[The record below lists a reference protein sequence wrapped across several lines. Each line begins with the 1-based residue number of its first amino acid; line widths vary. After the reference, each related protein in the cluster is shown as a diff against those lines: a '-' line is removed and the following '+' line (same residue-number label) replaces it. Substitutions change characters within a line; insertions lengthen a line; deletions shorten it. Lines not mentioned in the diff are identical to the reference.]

1 VGFSTAPAER
11 RKTVQLVN
19 DFVVDA
25 PLEAAWAVLT
35 DVPQVVECIPGAQL
49 ESTSGDD
56 HHASVTVKV
65 GPVGLT
71 LTGIATIVSRDDA
84 LHQMVV
90 RGTGRDRKGNGS
102 AEAAVTVVAEERG
115 GQTAVTVTTDLE
127 LGGRIAQFGSG
138 VISQVSNRILGQFA
152 SRLNARIA
160 GTEGATESRVRPAPA
175 ARLATTR
182 TVVTEQRIVLA
193 LTALAGVALGLALGR
208 TAERL
213 A

>member
-1 VGFSTAPAER
+1 
-11 RKTVQLVN
+11 VQLVN

-25 PLEAAWAVLT
+25 PLETAWAVLG
-35 DVPQVVECIPGAQL
+35 DVPAVVECVPGAQL
-49 ESTSGDD
+49 ESSSGDD

-71 LTGIATIVSRDDA
+71 LTGTATIVSRDDTA
-84 LHQMVV
+84 HRMVV
-90 RGTGRDRKGNGS
+90 RGTGRDRRGNGS
-102 AEAAVTVVAEERG
+102 VQATVTVVAEERG
-115 GQTAVTVTTDLE
+115 PQSAVTVTTDLE

-138 VISQVSNRILGQFA
+138 VISQVGNRILGQFA

-160 GTEGATESRVRPAPA
+160 GPEGTPTSP
-175 ARLATTR
+175 ARLEPAR
-182 TVVTEQRIVLA
+182 ASGRLRVAVTDERLVLA
-193 LTALAGVALGLALGR
+193 LTALAGVMLGLAIGR

>member
-1 VGFSTAPAER
+1 
-11 RKTVQLVN
+11 VQLVN

-25 PLEAAWAVLT
+25 PLQTAWSVLT

-56 HHASVTVKV
+56 YHASVTVKV

-71 LTGIATIVSRDDA
+71 LSGIATIVSRDDA
-84 LHQMVV
+84 GHRMVV
-90 RGTGRDRKGNGS
+90 RGAGRDRKGNGS
-102 AEAAVTVVAEERG
+102 AEAAITVVAKERG

-152 SRLNARIA
+152 NRLNVRISAPEGALDSPARPMRAATMGTAHTVATDQRIA
-160 GTEGATESRVRPAPA
+160 
-175 ARLATTR
+175 
-182 TVVTEQRIVLA
+182 LA
-193 LTALAGVALGLALGR
+193 LTALAGIALGLAIGR
-208 TAERL
+208 TAEHL
-213 A
+213 S

>member
-1 VGFSTAPAER
+1 
-11 RKTVQLVN
+11 VQLVN

-25 PLEAAWAVLT
+25 PLETAWAVLG
-35 DVPQVVECIPGAQL
+35 DVPAVVECIPGAQL
-49 ESTSGDD
+49 ESSSGDD

-71 LTGIATIVSRDDA
+71 LTGTATIVSRDDTA
-84 LHQMVV
+84 HRMVV

-102 AEAAVTVVAEERG
+102 VQATVTVVAQEQA
-115 GQTAVTVTTDLE
+115 GQSAVTVTTDLE

-138 VISQVSNRILGQFA
+138 VISQVGNRILGQFA
-152 SRLNARIA
+152 NRLNARIA
-160 GTEGATESRVRPAPA
+160 GPQAPA
-175 ARLATTR
+175 SPEPAEASGTARAAVIDER
-182 TVVTEQRIVLA
+182 VVLA
-193 LTALAGVALGLALGR
+193 VTALAGVLLGLAIGR

>member
-1 VGFSTAPAER
+1 M
-11 RKTVQLVN
+11 QLVN

-25 PLEAAWAVLT
+25 PLETAWAVLG
-35 DVPQVVECIPGAQL
+35 DVPVVVECVPGAQL
-49 ESTSGDD
+49 ESSSGDD

-71 LTGIATIVSRDDA
+71 LTGTATIVSRDDTA
-84 LHQMVV
+84 HRMVV

-102 AEAAVTVVAEERG
+102 VQAMVTVVAEERDG
-115 GQTAVTVTTDLE
+115 RSAVTVTTDLE

-138 VISQVSNRILGQFA
+138 VISQVGNRILGQFA
-152 SRLNARIA
+152 NRLNARIA
-160 GTEGATESRVRPAPA
+160 GPEGAVASPVRLEPAEA
-175 ARLATTR
+175 SGKIRTAVTDERL
-182 TVVTEQRIVLA
+182 VLA
-193 LTALAGVALGLALGR
+193 LTALAGVMLGLAIGR

>member
-1 VGFSTAPAER
+1 M
-11 RKTVQLVN
+11 QLVN

-25 PLEAAWAVLT
+25 PLETAWAVLS
-35 DVPQVVECIPGAQL
+35 DVPVVVECIPGAQL
-49 ESTSGDD
+49 ESSSGDD

-71 LTGIATIVSRDDA
+71 LKGTATIVSRDDVG
-84 LHQMVV
+84 HQMVV

-102 AEAAVTVVAEERG
+102 VEATVTVVAQDRG
-115 GQTAVTVTTDLE
+115 GRSAVTVTTDLE

-152 SRLNARIA
+152 NRLNARIA
-160 GTEGATESRVRPAPA
+160 GPEDASESPALPTA
-175 ARLATTR
+175 AVALGTARMA
-182 TVVTEQRIVLA
+182 VTDERIVLA
-193 LTALAGVALGLALGR
+193 LTALAGVVLGLAIGR

-213 A
+213 V